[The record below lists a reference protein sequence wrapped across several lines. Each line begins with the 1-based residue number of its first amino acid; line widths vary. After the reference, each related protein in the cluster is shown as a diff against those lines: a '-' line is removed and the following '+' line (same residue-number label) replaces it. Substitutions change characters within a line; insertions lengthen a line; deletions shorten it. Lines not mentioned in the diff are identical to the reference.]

1 MGYSNLRRGF
11 PESPID
17 MMNAVTAVQTCS
29 ISKFRSQTPFMSPL
43 TLRQQLRP
51 SRSVTSHPQRPVL
64 SVAHASVTF
73 CNTRH
78 RLSPVLA
85 RNMPLASSS
94 LASAPS
100 LTKKSKKPRAP
111 GTQKPREKLLTF
123 QRHTADFPTTKHQPL
138 CSAITIN
145 TS

>member
-1 MGYSNLRRGF
+1 MIPAASRTPRLASVSGSFLR
-11 PESPID
+11 
-17 MMNAVTAVQTCS
+17 T
-29 ISKFRSQTPFMSPL
+29 
-43 TLRQQLRP
+43 
-51 SRSVTSHPQRPVL
+51 VTSHSPTSAPGLHSCLTFIRHQFRPPRSVYYNPTKTDTV
-64 SVAHASVTF
+64 VAHASVTF

-94 LASAPS
+94 LASAPPH
-100 LTKKSKKPRAP
+100 TKKSKKPRAP

-123 QRHTADFPTTKHQPL
+123 KRHTADFPTTKPQPL